1 MPSRIFACLIILCL
15 FWSLS
20 APAGEVVSPGASS
33 GRITREGLNIDYLF
47 SRPDGKAVMPLAGE
61 PAELKLTVTD
71 VLSGKPVRGLRP
83 AAWLDAQ
90 VNDPA
95 AQGRASGCRE
105 RVGVYLKGIVGMR
118 PLVDFNSYYLLVM
131 NQDASISVIDP
142 VVSMTGRT
150 SLVTSILLKGPAID
164 WVKSRDG
171 ARLFVA
177 VPRAREIAIIDT
189 TTFKAVGHVVLPAP
203 PSRVALQ
210 PDGKFLWVGHEGSPE
225 QHGGV
230 FAVDTD
236 TGAVA
241 AQIATGRGHHEFAFA
256 GEGRM
261 LAVTNRGDGTLSLI
275 DTVEKRVSLTHAVG
289 ADAVAVTYSALS
301 GLFYVGNGGGEL
313 HVFDARSGM
322 SRNTIRLPDGA
333 GPLGT
338 SPDGRWLFALNTA
351 GRRVHLIDTATGQRA
366 SDVRVDGQPFQMVFT
381 DAFAHIRSL
390 DSRSVSMINLVELGN
405 NRVPVVN
412 HYEVGT
418 AAPGAAPD
426 LPIARGITRAADD
439 SAVFVAS
446 PGDATVYFYMEGMNA
461 TAGSFQGYG
470 HSPRAVEVVNR
481 SIREVQPGVY
491 LASSRVP
498 ASGVFSVALMTD
510 APRVVEC
517 FDVTVGSNPRFSES
531 APPRIEFMDMEK
543 KVAPRSVREVRF
555 RLLKDGRAAAGLQPQ
570 VRFYRVP
577 GSDRGTA
584 QAAEI
589 SPGLYS
595 ATVPVGDAGAW
606 VVHVL
611 VPFESGRPPQ
621 QSYITLV
628 AR

>member
-1 MPSRIFACLIILCL
+1 MSPGISALLIVLTL
-15 FWSLS
+15 FWSLP
-20 APAGEVVSPGASS
+20 APAGEPVSSGASS

-47 SRPDGKAVMPLAGE
+47 SRADGKPVVPLAGE

-171 ARLFVA
+171 ALLFVA

-210 PDGKFLWVGHEGSPE
+210 PDGKFLWVGHGGSGELP
-225 QHGGV
+225 GGV
-230 FAVDTD
+230 VAIDTD
-236 TGAVA
+236 TGKLA

-256 GEGRM
+256 GDGRI
-261 LAVTNRGDGTLSLI
+261 LAVTNREAGTVSLV
-275 DTVEKRVSLTHAVG
+275 DTGEMRVSRTHTVG
-289 ADAVAVTYSALS
+289 AEAVAVTHSALS
-301 GLFYVGNGGGEL
+301 SLFYVGNGRGEI
-313 HVFDARSGM
+313 HVFDARSGLP
-322 SRNTIRLPDGA
+322 RNPIRLPEGA
-333 GPLGT
+333 GPLNT
-338 SPDGRWLFALNTA
+338 SPDGRWLFSLNTA
-351 GRRVHLIDTATGQRA
+351 GRRVHVIDTATGQRA
-366 SDVRVDGQPFQMVFT
+366 SDVPVDGQPFQMVFT
-381 DAFAHIRSL
+381 DAYAHIRSL
-390 DSRSVSMINLVELGN
+390 DTRSVSMINLIELGKSSA
-405 NRVPVVN
+405 PVVN
-412 HYEVGT
+412 HYDVGT
-418 AAPGAAPD
+418 ANPGAAPD
-426 LPIARGITRAADD
+426 LPIARGIARAADD

-446 PGDATVYFYMEGMNA
+446 PGDAAVYFYMEGMNA

-481 SIREVQPGVY
+481 SMREVQPGVY
-491 LASSRVP
+491 MASSRVP
-498 ASGVFSVALMTD
+498 ASGTFNVALMTD
-510 APRVVEC
+510 SPRIVEC
-517 FDVTVGSNPRFSES
+517 FDVMVGSNPRFSES
-531 APPRIEFMDMEK
+531 VPPRIEFMDAERS
-543 KVAPRSVREVRF
+543 VTPRSMREVRF
-555 RLLKDGRAAAGLQPQ
+555 RLMKDGRAAVGLQPQ
-570 VRFYRVP
+570 VRFYRAP

-595 ATVPVGDAGAW
+595 ATVPVGEAGAW
-606 VVHVL
+606 IVHVL
-611 VPFESGRPPQ
+611 VPFENGRPPQ